1 MESMPIPETFAELKA
16 RGGVMVYLPRH
27 RARAEYSLA
36 KLREVGF
43 AKIVLSEGVDA
54 YTADVRQIAATEGWS
69 FRPDVNPGAVGCAL
83 AKFRLWRRIID
94 EGLPYLLIFEDDVL
108 PRPDLGSLGPSYW
121 ADTPRDV
128 DFVLLGNQMTV
139 EPDDRDRRVVRAL
152 SWTSHAYIIT
162 REGARRSLEL
172 LASPELREGGSDVS
186 DTQVRHW
193 MSQELIRWVCWN
205 GTSLPKVFPTSFE
218 IGHTFSGEPHDVA
231 WSPRDTGLFYQN
243 FMLGSTIQDPETV
256 WRGLEDGARR

>member
-1 MESMPIPETFAELKA
+1 MPIPETFAELKA

-43 AKIVLSEGVDA
+43 ANIVLSEGADA
-54 YTADVRQIAATEGWS
+54 YTADVRRIAATEGWF
-69 FRPDVNPGAVGCAL
+69 FRPDLTPGEVGNSL
-83 AKFRLWRRIID
+83 SMFRLWRRVID
-94 EGLPYLLIFEDDVL
+94 QGLPYLLIFEDDVL
-108 PRPDLGSLGPSYW
+108 PRPDLGSLGPVYW
-121 ADTPRDV
+121 ADTPRDI

-152 SWTSHAYIIT
+152 SWTTHAYIVT
-162 REGARRSLEL
+162 REGARRALEL
-172 LASPELREGGSDVS
+172 LAGPELREGGSDVA
-186 DTQVRHW
+186 DTQVRNW
-193 MSQELIRWVCWN
+193 MSQELIRWACWN

-218 IGHTFSGEPHDVA
+218 IGHTFWGPPFDVA

-243 FMLGSTIQDPETV
+243 FMLGSIIQSPETV
-256 WRGLEDGARR
+256 WRGADDDARR

>member
-1 MESMPIPETFAELKA
+1 MPKPDTFDELKA

-43 AKIVLSEGVDA
+43 ANVELTEGVDA
-54 YTADVRQIAATEGWS
+54 HTADARQIAATEGWS
-69 FRPDVNPGAVGCAL
+69 FRPDLKPGEVGNSL
-83 AKFRLWRRIID
+83 TMFRLWRRVI
-94 EGLPYLLIFEDDVL
+94 EQGLPYMLIFEDDVL

-121 ADTPRDV
+121 ADTPGDV
-128 DFVLLGNQMTV
+128 DFVFLGNQMTV

-152 SWTSHAYIIT
+152 SWTWHAYIVT

-172 LASPELREGGSDVS
+172 LASPELRQGSDVS

-193 MSQELIRWVCWN
+193 MSQDLIRWVCWN

-218 IGHTFSGEPHDVA
+218 IGHTFSGEPYDVS

-243 FMLGSTIQDPETV
+243 FMLGSIVHNPETV
-256 WRGLEDGARR
+256 WKPAVP

>member
-1 MESMPIPETFAELKA
+1 
-16 RGGVMVYLPRH
+16 MVYLPRH

-43 AKIVLSEGVDA
+43 ANIVLTEGADA

-69 FRPDVNPGAVGCAL
+69 FRPDLTPGEVGSSL
-83 AKFRLWRRIID
+83 AMFRLWRQVID
-94 EGLPYLLIFEDDVL
+94 QGLPYLLIFEDDVL
-108 PRPDLGSLGPSYW
+108 PRPDLGSLGPGYW
-121 ADTPRDV
+121 AETPRDI

-152 SWTSHAYIIT
+152 SWTSHAYIVT

-172 LASPELREGGSDVS
+172 LTSPELCAGGSDVA
-186 DTQVRHW
+186 DTQIRHW

-205 GTSLPKVFPTSFE
+205 GTGLPKVFPTSFE
-218 IGHTFSGEPHDVA
+218 IGHTFSGTPYDVA

-243 FMLGSTIQDPETV
+243 FMLGSTIRDPEAV
-256 WRGLEDGARR
+256 W

>member
-1 MESMPIPETFAELKA
+1 MAIPQTFAELKA
-16 RGGVMVYLPRH
+16 RGGVMMYLPRH

-43 AKIVLSEGVDA
+43 ANVVLTEGVDA
-54 YTADVRQIAATEGWS
+54 YAADARQIAATEGWS

-83 AKFRLWRRIID
+83 SKFRLWRRVVD
-94 EGLPYLLIFEDDVL
+94 QGLPYLLIFEDDVL
-108 PRPDLGSLGPSYW
+108 PRPDLGILGPRYW

-128 DFVLLGNQMTV
+128 DFVFLGNQMTV
-139 EPDDRDRRVVRAL
+139 EPDDRGRRVVRAL

-162 REGARRSLEL
+162 REGAHRSLEL
-172 LASPELREGGSDVS
+172 LASPELREVGSDVS

-193 MSQELIRWVCWN
+193 MSQELIRWACWN

-218 IGHTFSGEPHDVA
+218 IGHTFSGAPYDVA
-231 WSPRDTGLFYQN
+231 WSARDTGLFYQN
-243 FMLGSTIQDPETV
+243 FMLGSTIQDPNTV
-256 WRGLEDGARR
+256 WRGLEAGARR